1 MQYSPALGLPTAAG
15 CRCGRSGCSSR
26 TEDGAHSFL
35 GPCHLLHR
43 AARGCR
49 QHRKRH
55 SCRNWAGEGMGSCR
69 MPPELWSGAAGAGG
83 ASHPPVAV
91 LTDRGLA
98 LGDPSAKCSCNC
110 LAQKGSVAPGTGR
123 GRRGKPTSK
132 SSVRKG
138 VRTTRFIFFPLRCLL
153 PYPGDHC
160 CPFCLP
166 ASPTGC
172 SYRPHNTGHLAVSPQ
187 SLRAASGSRWLTQ
200 SPLPTH
206 SLCLRT
212 LAMCRHHL
220 TLAERQSKV
229 GTPCPTPCGCVAPRV
244 GGGG

>member
-153 PYPGDHC
+153 PYPGG
-160 CPFCLP
+160 PLLPLLP
-166 ASPTGC
+166 ARLSPRVLLSAPQHGTLGC
-172 SYRPHNTGHLAVSPQ
+172 IPSVLAG
-187 SLRAASGSRWLTQ
+187 SLRLPLAHPEPVTHTQ
-200 SPLPTH
+200 PLPSH
-206 SLCLRT
+206 
-212 LAMCRHHL
+212 
-220 TLAERQSKV
+220 
-229 GTPCPTPCGCVAPRV
+229 PCHVPPPLNAR
-244 GGGG
+244 